1 MKKDGAAPL
10 EAATET
16 APEVVTEVASDAVT
30 EPGFLP
36 GEMNRRSFVVRAGT
50 AAAVAGTAAALGP
63 VGSAIAAP
71 PAPKSLSTSSS
82 SSPLPSAASV
92 LADQRPL
99 TDHEVMELAALLQA
113 GEVSAVE
120 LAEEYYARIHALNGP
135 FETYADNGLY
145 GAFIRINEDIGLSAA
160 RAADERLAAARA
172 GGPAAPYL
180 CGIPMGV
187 KDSIAVEGFPA
198 QDGTVDFLGNVGLE
212 DATAVGRLR
221 ALGVVPL
228 GITVASSY
236 SGTIAGT
243 FSGNAW
249 NIEYIPGGSS
259 QGSGVASAARLAA
272 FCLGEETGGSVIFP
286 SACNGDSAIKVSQGL
301 VSVAGLMP
309 LSPGYDTIGPIA
321 RSGRDAALV
330 LNALIAEGPDP
341 FGDPQTLAIPR
352 GYPQLSL
359 SPRIGSK
366 PLAGLTIGVN
376 KTDWVTVAVTK
387 EENGKTVE
395 TSETKQ
401 GVDPQSL
408 YGTAH
413 LQAFERLCTELRE
426 MGANV
431 IDFNGVDFLDFS
443 EGANPYYNNPT
454 VLEEVEGA
462 KITPSSAVL
471 NPNRYDFHYTEA
483 AQAFAA
489 TRPAAQA
496 ENLQKNFGAKLPGA
510 SAATFEGAIK
520 QQGGVKES
528 ARREGERR
536 RRLWASNYKAAF
548 DAAGVDFMVVL
559 SVGDTPPK
567 RSVSQT
573 YKCRRNNQLA
583 NSLSFPM
590 VSFPIGFDGVGLPIS
605 AQFKGPRFSEPQ
617 MAQAMIDYQARHP
630 EWHRAA
636 PPDPTPKTMAKMLS
650 KKQSLAMESEDL
662 AASND
667 PLIAMENF
675 R

>member
-1 MKKDGAAPL
+1 MKKDGAPTASASSSDVPTV
-10 EAATET
+10 AADT
-16 APEVVTEVASDAVT
+16 ST

-36 GEMNRRSFVVRAGT
+36 GDMNRRSLLVRTGGAV
-50 AAAVAGTAAALGP
+50 AVAGAAAALGP
-63 VGSAIAAP
+63 VGGALAAP
-71 PAPKSLSTSSS
+71 PAPKRVTTSS

-92 LADQRPL
+92 LADERAL

-120 LAEEYYARIHALNGP
+120 LAEEYYARINTLNGP
-135 FETYADNGLY
+135 FETYADNGY
-145 GAFIRINEDIGLSAA
+145 YSAFIRINEDIGLSAA

-198 QDGTVDFLGNVGLE
+198 QDGTNDFLGNVGLE

-221 ALGVVPL
+221 ALGAVPL
-228 GITVASSY
+228 GITVASAY
-236 SGTIAGT
+236 SGVIGGT
-243 FSGNAW
+243 FAGNAW
-249 NIEYIPGGSS
+249 NPEYIPGGSS

-272 FCLGEETGGSVIFP
+272 FCLGEETGGSIIFP
-286 SACNGDSAIKVSQGL
+286 SSCNGDSSIKVSQGL

-321 RSGRDAALV
+321 RSGRDASLI
-330 LNALIAEGPDP
+330 LNGMIAEGPDP

-359 SPRIGSK
+359 APRIGPK
-366 PLAGLTIGVN
+366 PLAGVTIGIN
-376 KTDWVTVAVTK
+376 KTDWMTVAVEK
-387 EENGKTVE
+387 EGKKT
-395 TSETKQ
+395 TETKQ
-401 GVDPQSL
+401 GVDPQST
-408 YGTAH
+408 YGPEYLA
-413 LQAFERLCTELRE
+413 AFDRLCTELRG

-431 IDFNGVDFLDFS
+431 IEFNGVDFLNFEES
-443 EGANPYYNNPT
+443 ANPYFNNPI
-454 VLEEVEGA
+454 VLEEIDGV
-462 KITPSSAVL
+462 KISPSSAIL

-483 AQAFAA
+483 PEAFAKTRPEAQAK
-489 TRPAAQA
+489 
-496 ENLQKNFGAKLPGA
+496 NLLKNFGAVPPGG
-510 SAATFEGAIK
+510 TERTWEEAIK
-520 QQGGVKES
+520 QQKMVTEG

-548 DAAGVDFMVVL
+548 DAAGVDFMVVM
-559 SVGDTPPK
+559 SVADVLPK
-567 RSVSQT
+567 RAESET
-573 YKCRRNNQLA
+573 YKSRRNNQIA

-590 VSFPIGFDGVGLPIS
+590 VSFPIGFNSINMPIT

-617 MAQAMIDYQARHP
+617 MAQAMIDYQARYP
-630 EWHRAA
+630 EWHTAA
-636 PPDPTPKTMAKMLS
+636 PPDPVLPKTTARTLS
-650 KKQSLAMESEDL
+650 KKQAAAIEGEDPS
-662 AASND
+662 ATND
-667 PLIAMENF
+667 PLVAMENF

>member
-1 MKKDGAAPL
+1 MKKDGAAAP
-10 EAATET
+10 EVATET
-16 APEVVTEVASDAVT
+16 APEVVTEVATDGVA
-30 EPGFLP
+30 EPGFMP

-71 PAPKSLSTSSS
+71 PKSLSTSSS
-82 SSPLPSAASV
+82 GPLPSAASV
-92 LADQRPL
+92 LADERPL

-120 LAEEYYARIHALNGP
+120 LAEEYYARINALNGP

-198 QDGTVDFLGNVGLE
+198 QDGSVDFLGNVGLE
-212 DATAVGRLR
+212 DATSVGRLR

-243 FSGNAW
+243 FAGNAW
-249 NIEYIPGGSS
+249 NIEYVPGGSS

-321 RSGRDAALV
+321 RSGRDAALI
-330 LNALIAEGPDP
+330 LNAMIAEGPDP

-376 KTDWVTVAVTK
+376 KTDWVTVGVQK
-387 EENGKTVE
+387 EGKE

-431 IDFNGVDFLDFS
+431 IDFNGVDFLNFEES
-443 EGANPYYNNPT
+443 ANPYYNNPT
-454 VLEEVEGA
+454 VLEEVEGV

-489 TRPAAQA
+489 TRPTAQA
-496 ENLQKNFGAKLPGA
+496 ENLEKNFGSKLNG
-510 SAATFEGAIK
+510 STVATFEGAIK
-520 QQGGVKES
+520 LQGGVKES

-590 VSFPIGFDGVGLPIS
+590 VSFPIGFDGEGLPIS

-617 MAQAMIDYQARHP
+617 LAQAMIDYQARHP

-636 PPDPTPKTMAKMLS
+636 PPDPTPKTMAKTLS
-650 KKQSLAMESEDL
+650 KKQSLAMQSEDL

>member
-1 MKKDGAAPL
+1 
-10 EAATET
+10 
-16 APEVVTEVASDAVT
+16 
-30 EPGFLP
+30 
-36 GEMNRRSFVVRAGT
+36 MNRRSFMVRAGG

-82 SSPLPSAASV
+82 SPLPSAASV
-92 LADQRPL
+92 LADERPL
-99 TDHEVMELAALLQA
+99 IDHEVMELAALLQA

-120 LAEEYYARIHALNGP
+120 LAEEYYARINAFNGP

-198 QDGTVDFLGNVGLE
+198 QDGTNDFLGNVGLE

-243 FSGNAW
+243 FAGNAW

-272 FCLGEETGGSVIFP
+272 ACLGEETGGSVIFP
-286 SACNGDSAIKVSQGL
+286 SACNGDSSIKVSQGL

-321 RSGRDAALV
+321 RSGRDAALI

-352 GYPQLSL
+352 GYPTA
-359 SPRIGSK
+359 
-366 PLAGLTIGVN
+366 LAGSADRREAARRGDDRDQQDRLDDGRGHQSEGTTETQN
-376 KTDWVTVAVTK
+376 HETK
-387 EENGKTVE
+387 E
-395 TSETKQ
+395 
-401 GVDPQSL
+401 GVDPQSI
-408 YGTAH
+408 YGPAH
-413 LQAFERLCTELRE
+413 LAAFERACNELRA

-431 IDFNGVDFLDFS
+431 IDFAGVDFLNFPKKREPVLQQPHRAGRS
-443 EGANPYYNNPT
+443 RRGENHPLLGGAEPEP
-454 VLEEVEGA
+454 LRLPLHRGGA
-462 KITPSSAVL
+462 GV
-471 NPNRYDFHYTEA
+471 RRD
-483 AQAFAA
+483 
-489 TRPAAQA
+489 PADRAGGKPA
-496 ENLQKNFGAKLPGA
+496 EKLRGETA
-510 SAATFEGAIK
+510 GSHGRDL
-520 QQGGVKES
+520 G
-528 ARREGERR
+528 RRDQTAGRGER
-536 RRLWASNYKAAF
+536 
-548 DAAGVDFMVVL
+548 V
-559 SVGDTPPK
+559 
-567 RSVSQT
+567 
-573 YKCRRNNQLA
+573 
-583 NSLSFPM
+583 
-590 VSFPIGFDGVGLPIS
+590 
-605 AQFKGPRFSEPQ
+605 
-617 MAQAMIDYQARHP
+617 
-630 EWHRAA
+630 RAA
-636 PPDPTPKTMAKMLS
+636 
-650 KKQSLAMESEDL
+650 
-662 AASND
+662 
-667 PLIAMENF
+667 
-675 R
+675 RG

>member
-1 MKKDGAAPL
+1 MKNDGAPT
-10 EAATET
+10 AA
-16 APEVVTEVASDAVT
+16 ASSSDAPTADTST
-30 EPGFLP
+30 EAGFLP
-36 GEMNRRSFVVRAGT
+36 GDMNRRSLLVRTGGAV
-50 AAAVAGTAAALGP
+50 AVAGAAAALGP
-63 VGSAIAAP
+63 VGGALAAP
-71 PAPKSLSTSSS
+71 PAPKRVSSSS

-92 LADQRPL
+92 LADERDL

-120 LAEEYYARIHALNGP
+120 LAEEYYARINAYNGP

-145 GAFIRINEDIGLSAA
+145 GAFIRIDEGIGLSAA

-187 KDSIAVEGFPA
+187 KDSIAVEGFAA
-198 QDGTVDFLGNVGLE
+198 QDGTTDFLGNVGLE
-212 DATAVGRLR
+212 DATAVHRLR
-221 ALGVVPL
+221 MLGVVPL

-236 SGTIAGT
+236 SGTTAGT
-243 FSGNAW
+243 FAGNAW

-321 RSGRDAALV
+321 RSGRDASLI

-359 SPRIGSK
+359 TPRIGPK
-366 PLAGLTIGVN
+366 PLAGLTIGIN
-376 KTDWVTVAVTK
+376 KTDWMTVAIKVGTS
-387 EENGKTVE
+387 EET
-395 TSETKQ
+395 TETKQ
-401 GVDPQSL
+401 NVDPQST
-408 YGTAH
+408 YGPKH
-413 LQAFERLCTELRE
+413 LEAFERLGDELRA

-431 IDFNGVDFLDFS
+431 INFNGVDFLDFS
-443 EGANPYYNNPT
+443 EEANPYYNNPT
-454 VLEEVEGA
+454 ILEEVEGA
-462 KITPSSAVL
+462 KITPSAAVL

-510 SAATFEGAIK
+510 TAATWEGAIK
-520 QQGGVKES
+520 QQGGVKETT
-528 ARREGERR
+528 RREGERR

-548 DAAGVDFMVVL
+548 DKAGVDFMVVL
-559 SVGDTPPK
+559 SIGDTPPK
-567 RSVSQT
+567 RTGPTQT
-573 YKCRRNNQLA
+573 FKSRRNNQLA
-583 NSLSFPM
+583 NSMSFPM
-590 VSFPIGFDGVGLPIS
+590 VSFPIGFDAVGLPIS

-630 EWHRAA
+630 EWHTAA
-636 PPDPTPKTMAKMLS
+636 PPNPTPLPLAKRLS
-650 KKQSLAMESEDL
+650 KSEAQAKDSEDL
-662 AASND
+662 SLSND
-667 PLIAMENF
+667 PLVAMENF

>member
-1 MKKDGAAPL
+1 MKKDGAP
-10 EAATET
+10 T
-16 APEVVTEVASDAVT
+16 ASASSSDAPTAVAVADTAT

-36 GEMNRRSFVVRAGT
+36 GEMNRRSLLVRAGG

-63 VGSAIAAP
+63 VSGALAAP
-71 PAPKSLSTSSS
+71 SAPKRVSSSS
-82 SSPLPSAASV
+82 SSPLPSARSV
-92 LADQRPL
+92 LADNREL
-99 TDHEVMELAALLQA
+99 TNHEVMELAALLQA

-120 LAEEYYARIHALNGP
+120 LAEEYYARINAYNGA
-135 FETYADNGLY
+135 FETYGDNGLY
-145 GAFIRINEDIGLSAA
+145 GAFIRIDEEIGLNAA
-160 RAADERLAAARA
+160 KVADERLAAARA

-187 KDSIAVEGFPA
+187 KDSIAVEGFAA
-198 QDGTVDFLGNVGLE
+198 QDGTTDFLGNVGLE
-212 DATAVGRLR
+212 DATAVHRLR
-221 ALGVVPL
+221 MLGVVPL

-243 FSGNAW
+243 FAGNAW

-286 SACNGDSAIKVSQGL
+286 SACNGDSSIKVSQGL

-321 RSGRDAALV
+321 RSGRDASLI

-359 SPRIGSK
+359 TPRIGSK
-366 PLAGLTIGVN
+366 PLAGLTIGIN
-376 KTDWVTVAVTK
+376 KTDWMTVLVEK
-387 EENGKTVE
+387 EPGKE
-395 TSETKQ
+395 TTETKQ
-401 GVDPQSL
+401 GVDPQST
-408 YGTAH
+408 YGPKH
-413 LQAFERLCTELRE
+413 LEAFERLCTELRE

-431 IDFNGVDFLDFS
+431 VDFNGVDFLNFEES
-443 EGANPYYNNPT
+443 ANPYYNNPT
-454 VLEEVEGA
+454 VLEEVDGA
-462 KITPSSAVL
+462 KVTPSVAVL
-471 NPNRYDFHYTEA
+471 NPNRYDFHYVEA
-483 AQAFAA
+483 AQAFAE

-496 ENLQKNFGAKLPGA
+496 KNLQNNFGAVPPGGTER
-510 SAATFEGAIK
+510 TFAEAIK
-520 QQGGVKES
+520 QEAMVTEG

-548 DAAGVDFMVVL
+548 DKAGVDFMVVM
-559 SVGDTPPK
+559 SVADTPPK
-567 RSVSQT
+567 RTGPTQN
-573 YKCRRNNQLA
+573 YKSRRNNQLA
-583 NSLSFPM
+583 NSMSFPM
-590 VSFPIGFDGVGLPIS
+590 VNFPIGFDAVGLPIS

-630 EWHRAA
+630 EWHTAA
-636 PPDPTPKTMAKMLS
+636 PPNPTPLPLAKRLS
-650 KKQSLAMESEDL
+650 KSEAQAKDSEDL
-662 AASND
+662 SLSND
-667 PLIAMENF
+667 PLVAMEHF

>member
-1 MKKDGAAPL
+1 VKKDGAP
-10 EAATET
+10 T
-16 APEVVTEVASDAVT
+16 ASASSSDAPTVAADT
-30 EPGFLP
+30 SIEPGFLP
-36 GEMNRRSFVVRAGT
+36 GDMNRRSLLVRTGGAV
-50 AAAVAGTAAALGP
+50 AVAGAAAALGP
-63 VGSAIAAP
+63 VGGALAAP
-71 PAPKSLSTSSS
+71 PAPKRVTTSS
-82 SSPLPSAASV
+82 SSPLPSARSV
-92 LADQRPL
+92 LADERQL
-99 TDHEVMELAALLQA
+99 VDHEVMELAALLQA

-120 LAEEYYARIHALNGP
+120 LAEEYYARINQFNGP
-135 FETYADNGLY
+135 FETYGDNGLY
-145 GAFIRINEDIGLSAA
+145 GAFVRINEDIGLSAA
-160 RAADERLAAARA
+160 KVADERLAAARA

-187 KDSIAVEGFPA
+187 KDSIATEGFAA
-198 QDGTVDFLGNVGLE
+198 QDGTLDFLGNVALE

-228 GITVASSY
+228 GITIASSY

-272 FCLGEETGGSVIFP
+272 ACLGEETGGSVIFP
-286 SACNGDSAIKVSQGL
+286 SACNGDSSIKVSQGL

-321 RSGRDAALV
+321 RSGRDASLI

-359 SPRIGSK
+359 TPRIGPK
-366 PLAGLTIGVN
+366 PLAGLTIGIN
-376 KTDWVTVAVTK
+376 KKDWMTVAIKVGTS
-387 EENGKTVE
+387 EET
-395 TSETKQ
+395 TETKQ
-401 GVDPQSL
+401 NVDPQST
-408 YGTAH
+408 YGPAH
-413 LQAFERLCTELRE
+413 LAAFERLCTELRE
-426 MGANV
+426 LGASV
-431 IDFNGVDFLDFS
+431 IDFNGVDYLDFS
-443 EGANPYYNNPT
+443 EGSNPYFNNPT
-454 VLEEVEGA
+454 VLEEVEGS
-462 KITPSSAVL
+462 KVTPSTAVL
-471 NPNRYDFHYTEA
+471 SPNRYDFHYTEA
-483 AQAFAA
+483 PQAFAA
-489 TRPAAQA
+489 TRPTAQA

-510 SAATFEGAIK
+510 PAATWEGAIK
-520 QQGGVKES
+520 QQGGVKET

-548 DAAGVDFMVVL
+548 DAAGVDFMVVM

-567 RSVSQT
+567 RLVSQN
-573 YKCRRNNQLA
+573 YACRRNNQMA

-590 VSFPIGFDGVGLPIS
+590 VNFPIGFDGVGLPIS

-617 MAQAMIDYQARHP
+617 MAQAMIDYQARYP
-630 EWHRAA
+630 EWHTPM
-636 PPDPTPKTMAKMLS
+636 PPDPVAKPVSRTLS
-650 KKQSLAMESEDL
+650 KKQALAMESEDL
-662 AASND
+662 SGSND